1 MRQTCVTFL
10 SAIKMEMVRRVVCVC
25 TCVVSRARVHD
36 DDLQL
41 AATTTADCGRQVNR
55 GTIGDYYFSH

>member
-1 MRQTCVTFL
+1 LRDIFIGDQNGDGTTCCL
-10 SAIKMEMVRRVVCVC
+10 CMHLCI
-25 TCVVSRARVHD
+25 VSRARVHD